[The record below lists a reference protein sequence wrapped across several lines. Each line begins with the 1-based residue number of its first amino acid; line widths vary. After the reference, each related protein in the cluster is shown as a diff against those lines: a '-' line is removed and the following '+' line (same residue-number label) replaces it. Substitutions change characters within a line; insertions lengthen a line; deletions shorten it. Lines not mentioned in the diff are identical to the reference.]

1 MAFDPATVTGVSDGI
16 AQIYADA
23 EVQLLARVAAAIQK
37 GIETPQWVSVQLAE
51 ISRLSSEARGFL
63 LDLDPIVRAQIQDA
77 LALAHAAGMTAAD
90 GDIPG
95 APSPAAAPVVS
106 TEAVAALAAE
116 ATAAVVGSH
125 TQILRAVNDGYRS
138 TVAEVTGRM
147 VTGVATRREVTQQL
161 LDTWA
166 AKGLTGFRDRAGR
179 NWRPETYAEMAVRTA
194 ALRALK
200 QGHTDRLRARGY
212 DVVVISSHRASA
224 PQCKPFQG
232 KLISLSGQTP
242 AGPIEAV
249 SRMTGQPVRETVLC
263 SMAEAEARGLHHPNC
278 KHTHTLWVP
287 GAPRPAMREDD
298 DDQAYA
304 DEQKL
309 RRLERGVREA
319 KRKQAAAITPEAKQ
333 KAGAQLRAR
342 QAAIRDH
349 VAVTG
354 VKRKR
359 HREQLVTGDPA
370 KAQESA
376 KLTRTEPPP
385 PPAPPVSAVP
395 EPVTAA
401 PAARGPRE
409 FKHLT
414 DEELDAAF
422 ADAVEREDIPL
433 LERLSVEDGHRQEL
447 ARKQAERAA
456 AKDAEYDRLIAEGL
470 DDEEAIERAY
480 GVSVAQQ
487 RRTNAIA
494 MLRANG
500 YTGKGFDEL
509 AAASHKDL
517 AYSQW
522 LDAENATNGYL
533 LSAAGEAA
541 GIDPRRLWHMN
552 EQQARKYA
560 SEELRSHWDQHG
572 RVTLAEHKEELV
584 NPAAAARMRNARED
598 FLQ

>member
-1 MAFDPATVTGVSDGI
+1 MAFDPAAVTGVSDGI

-77 LALAHAAGMTAAD
+77 LALAHATGMAAAD

-106 TEAVAALAAE
+106 QEAVAALAAE
-116 ATAAVVGSH
+116 AIASVASSH

-138 TVAEVTGRM
+138 TVAEAAGRM

-166 AKGLTGFRDRAGR
+166 AKGLSGFRDRAGR
-179 NWRPETYAEMAVRTA
+179 NWRPETYAEMCVRTA

-200 QGHTDRLRARGY
+200 QGHTDRLLARGY

-232 KLISLSGQTP
+232 ALVSLTGQTP
-242 AGPIEAV
+242 AGPIEGV

-278 KHTHTLWVP
+278 KHTHTAWIP
-287 GAPRPAMREDD
+287 GAPRPAVHEDD
-298 DDQAYA
+298 DDQAYN
-304 DEQKL
+304 DEQTL

-319 KRKQAAAITPEAKQ
+319 KRRQAAAITPEAKK
-333 KAGAQLRAR
+333 KAAALVRAR

-349 VAVTG
+349 VANTD

-370 KAQESA
+370 KAQESV

-385 PPAPPVSAVP
+385 PPAAVSAVP
-395 EPVTAA
+395 EPVAA
-401 PAARGPRE
+401 VPAARGPRE

-480 GVSVAQQ
+480 GVSVTQQ

-500 YTGKGFDEL
+500 FTGKGFDEL

-517 AYSQW
+517 AYSAW
-522 LDAENATNGYL
+522 LGAEEATNGYM

-560 SEELRSHWDQHG
+560 SEELRGWWDQNG

-584 NPAAAARMRNARED
+584 DPAAAARMRNARED

>member
-1 MAFDPATVTGVSDGI
+1 MPFDPAAVTGVSDGI

-37 GIETPQWVSVQLAE
+37 GIETPAWVSVQLAE

-63 LDLDPIVRAQIQDA
+63 LDLDPIVRGQIQEA
-77 LALAHAAGMTAAD
+77 LTMAHAAGMTAAD

-106 TEAVAALAAE
+106 QEAVAALAAE
-116 ATAAVVGSH
+116 ATAAVLTSH

-138 TVAEVTGRM
+138 TVAEAAGRM

-166 AKGLTGFRDRAGR
+166 AQGLSGFRDRAGR
-179 NWRPETYAEMAVRTA
+179 NWRPETYAEMCVRTA

-200 QGHTDRLRARGY
+200 QGHTDRLVSRGY
-212 DVVVISSHRASA
+212 DIVVISSHRASA

-232 KLISLSGQTP
+232 KLISLTGRTP

-249 SRMTGQPVRETVLC
+249 SRMTGQPVHDTVMC
-263 SMAEAEARGLHHPNC
+263 SMREAEADGLHHPNC

-287 GAPRPAMREDD
+287 GAPRPAVHEDD
-298 DDQAYA
+298 DDQAYR

-319 KRKQAAAITPEAKQ
+319 KRRQAAAITPEARKR
-333 KAGAQLRAR
+333 AGALLRSR

-349 VAVTG
+349 VDATG

-359 HREQLVTGDPA
+359 HREQLVTGDPT
-370 KAQESA
+370 KAQESVR
-376 KLTRTEPPP
+376 LTRSTP
-385 PPAPPVSAVP
+385 PPAPAAQAPA
-395 EPVTAA
+395 TA
-401 PAARGPRE
+401 AARGRRE
-409 FKHLT
+409 YKDLT
-414 DEELDAAF
+414 DDELETRIV
-422 ADAVEREDIPL
+422 DAVQREDLDL
-433 LERLSVEDGHRQEL
+433 LDRLEAEDQHRRRLEAKRAEK
-447 ARKQAERAA
+447 ARQQ
-456 AKDAEYDRLIAEGL
+456 DAEYDRAIAEGL
-470 DDEEAIERAY
+470 DDESAIERAY
-480 GVSVAQQ
+480 GVSIAQQ

-500 YTGKGFDEL
+500 YSGKGFDEL
-509 AAASHKDL
+509 AAASHRDR
-517 AYSQW
+517 AYSDW
-522 LDAENATNGYL
+522 LDAEDATNGYM

-541 GIDPRRLWHMN
+541 GVDPRRLWHMSDV
-552 EQQARKYA
+552 QARKYA
-560 SEELRSHWDQHG
+560 SEEMRAWWDEHG
-572 RVTLAEHKEELV
+572 RLTLAEHKAELLD
-584 NPAAAARMRNARED
+584 PAAASRMRSARED
-598 FLQ
+598 YLQ